1 MGFRCS
7 LYCVP
12 KVVAQKWKNVTEE
25 EFSEKFDSIY
35 DELVKERIKYD
46 TLTDV
51 LRSDY
56 EDKFSSKYFTNKLDI
71 ESDMS
76 FGTISREQLLNIIEE
91 VRTNHIIKWFDG
103 RRVDNDNK
111 VGESFTNPTALY
123 MQREW
128 TAEDAMKANQ
138 VEWDIKADNW
148 KYKWYSKEDG
158 SCHYLTIDLNNKWL
172 VSGGN
177 TYEYL
182 IFDLIHILKI
192 FDWENNVL
200 MVIGG

>member
-12 KVVAQKWKNVTEE
+12 KTVAEKWKNITEE
-25 EFSEKFDSIY
+25 EYSKNIDSIF
-35 DELVKERIKYD
+35 DELEKEEIKYD
-46 TLTDV
+46 TLTDIIC
-51 LRSDY
+51 SDY
-56 EDKFSSKYFTNKLDI
+56 EDKFSSKYFANKLDI
-71 ESDMS
+71 ESDMY
-76 FGTISREQLLNIIEE
+76 FGTISREQLINIIEE

-103 RRVDNDNK
+103 RRIDRNGK
-111 VGESFTNPTALY
+111 LGESFTNPTALY
-123 MQREW
+123 MMKEW

-138 VEWDIKADNW
+138 GEWNIKADKW
-148 KYKWYSKEDG
+148 KYKWYSKEDK

-192 FDWENNVL
+192 FDWENDVL